1 MQRQKFIRTTFEWIF
16 KEKRM
21 AELQNVIIP
30 LNPFIATRKRNKI
43 KILEN
48 ENTIVEKNWWRGGE
62 DLSLLEEDT
71 ISQKCFGQKWWF

>member
-21 AELQNVIIP
+21 AELQDVIIP
-30 LNPFIATRKRNKI
+30 LNPLQPEKRNNI
-43 KILEN
+43 KIFDN
-48 ENTIVEKNWWRGGE
+48 ENTIVEKNWWKGGE

-71 ISQKCFGQKWWF
+71 ISQKYFGQKWWF

>member
-48 ENTIVEKNWWRGGE
+48 ENTIVEKNWWKGGE

-71 ISQKCFGQKWWF
+71 ISQKYFGQKWWF

>member
-16 KEKRM
+16 KERRM

-30 LNPFIATRKRNKI
+30 LNPLQPEKRNNI
-43 KILEN
+43 KIFDN
-48 ENTIVEKNWWRGGE
+48 QNTIVEKNWWQGGE

-71 ISQKCFGQKWWF
+71 ISQKYFGQKWWF